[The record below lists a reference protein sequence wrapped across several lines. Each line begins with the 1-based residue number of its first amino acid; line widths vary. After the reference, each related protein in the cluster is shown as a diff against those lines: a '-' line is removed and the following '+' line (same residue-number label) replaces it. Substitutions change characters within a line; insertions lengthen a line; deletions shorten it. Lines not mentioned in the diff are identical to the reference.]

1 MSEIVHHSTT
11 PTKKNT
17 AWRKILLRAVAAIL
31 VLMLAIYGL
40 FAIDMGRVNSAP
52 AFGNQA
58 EILATRQAT
67 HQAAVSGEPL
77 SIAEPV
83 WQHSGLW
90 LYGLSKAT
98 SDRYA
103 YGEDSYY
110 TYSFFHYAEMPKK
123 NMLILSFH
131 NVMGGICMLFGAL
144 QFWPA
149 FRRNY
154 PRWHRGFGMIYMIT
168 AQLAMIG
175 AAIYLIITPVATIY
189 DSFSFYVGLWLLVI
203 VATVTL
209 WLSIYHLIRREYAQH
224 QAYMTINFGALLT
237 APLLRYNW
245 VLGGV
250 LFPET
255 SFNTANYF
263 GAGILLPQC
272 FIIGYLLLCVS
283 RSLQQDRPQKPATIR
298 EIAAWR
304 YPLVG
309 TLMLT
314 IVAALFTTIYYFYIS
329 PDIAYISNAST
340 FIPTGFSDIYQSV
353 ITSQHSLRILF
364 MLSVISSGVIGLAFL
379 WNSFLDRQIKP
390 IMQRKLAWGLIIS
403 AYIGSTILFI
413 WAYQLGAPSVSTL
426 SGGTHAGLYGVLWF
440 LFASLLVIALYQQ
453 KSALIAEWGL
463 LTILISLSM
472 PVFFWILHLLM
483 LLPIPHEFALQGHVF
498 RLAADAGPAMLL
510 IGLFY
515 AVYSQATLSKF
526 AR

>member
-11 PTKKNT
+11 HTKKNT

-40 FAIDMGRVNSAP
+40 LAIDMGRVLSAP
-52 AFGNQA
+52 VFGDQA
-58 EILATRQAT
+58 EIIAVRHATN
-67 HQAAVSGEPL
+67 QAANAGISDSTTIE
-77 SIAEPV
+77 A
-83 WQHSGLW
+83 WKHSGIW
-90 LYGLSKAT
+90 LYGLGQAT
-98 SDRYA
+98 SDKFA
-103 YGEDSYY
+103 YGDDSYF
-110 TYSFFHYAEMPKK
+110 TYSEFHYAEMPKK
-123 NMLILSFH
+123 NMLVLAFH
-131 NVMGGICMLFGAL
+131 TVMGGICMLFGAL

-154 PRWHRGFGMIYMIT
+154 PRWHRGFGMVYMLT
-168 AQLAMIG
+168 VQLGMIAAMI
-175 AAIYLIITPVATIY
+175 YLSITPIHIIY
-189 DSFSFYVGLWLLVI
+189 DSFSFYIGLWLLAI

-224 QAYMTINFGALLT
+224 QAYMAINFGALLT
-237 APLLRYNW
+237 APMLRYNW
-245 VLGGV
+245 VLGGI
-250 LFPET
+250 LFPEA

-283 RSLQQDRPQKPATIR
+283 RSLQQDRPQKPTATR

-309 TLMLT
+309 TLMVT

-329 PDIAYISNAST
+329 PDIHQISQGST
-340 FIPTGFSDIYQSV
+340 FIPAGFAAIYQSV

-364 MLSVISSGVIGLAFL
+364 MLSVILSGVIGLAFL
-379 WNSFLDRQIKP
+379 WNSFLDQQIKP
-390 IMQRKLAWGLIIS
+390 IMQRKLALGLVMS
-403 AYIGSTILFI
+403 GYVGSIVLFI

-440 LFASLLVIALYQQ
+440 LFASLLTIALYQQ
-453 KSALIAEWGL
+453 KPALITEWGL

-498 RLAADAGPAMLL
+498 RLAADAGPALLL
-510 IGLFY
+510 IGLLY